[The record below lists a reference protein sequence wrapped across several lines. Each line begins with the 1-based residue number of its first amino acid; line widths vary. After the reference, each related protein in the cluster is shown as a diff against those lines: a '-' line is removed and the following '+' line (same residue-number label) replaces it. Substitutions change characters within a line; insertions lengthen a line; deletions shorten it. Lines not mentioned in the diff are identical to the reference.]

1 MTKVF
6 FFFLSFSSLSI
17 SFYCCLAT
25 LVCVEKSVVKHAAIF
40 LSWWFVFLSFLSGLV
55 LFCLSLSFSTLI
67 MICLVG
73 YLFVFILF
81 EIPYAVLFIFHQIW
95 EAFGH
100 YVCKYFSSL
109 FSLTNPSLYPLA
121 AGVLISQLNL
131 WKQPFLSNEPRAGDW
146 EYT

>member
-1 MTKVF
+1 MLRSQLLNMLLFSCPDDLF
-6 FFFLSFSSLSI
+6 FSHFFQ
-17 SFYCCLAT
+17 
-25 LVCVEKSVVKHAAIF
+25 V
-40 LSWWFVFLSFLSGLV
+40 WFCFA
-55 LFCLSLSFSTLI
+55 LSLSFSTLI

-109 FSLTNPSLYPLA
+109 FSLTKPSLYPLA

-131 WKQPFLSNEPRAGDW
+131 
-146 EYT
+146 